1 MKTKL
6 IPNMGITLL
15 NKSGY
20 NIPTPDHI
28 PKLHTLM
35 ILNGRRNAGKTTA
48 ITNYLNIL
56 KREKL
61 IDRLIVITPT
71 YESNKANWD
80 ALGIAREDVMEPSKD
95 VLQKVMAIIKAESE
109 EYDTFKHNKKMFKQ
123 ITESDQPINR
133 MNPMLVKM
141 IMDLNGREPEYKYG
155 VPGNEV
161 PPRLFLVLDDCL
173 GHPIYLP
180 SAGLT
185 KFVQSHRHHH
195 KIGISVAMLT
205 QTYCTKEAGI
215 ARPIRENCTL
225 LCLWKIKDVN
235 QLARIHDEIGND
247 VSLDK
252 FDEMLDFATSKPFG
266 FLTVDFCP
274 KRPEFA
280 FRANFDQYLS

>member
-1 MKTKL
+1 MK
-6 IPNMGITLL
+6 IPGMGITLL

-20 NIPTPDHI
+20 SPETPEHI

-48 ITNYLNIL
+48 ITNYLAIL

-61 IDRLIVITPT
+61 IDRILVVTPT
-71 YESNKANWD
+71 YESNKKNWE
-80 ALGIAREDVMEPSKD
+80 ALGIEREDVFEPSKD
-95 VLQKVMAIIKAESE
+95 VLQKIMSIIKAESD

-123 ITESDQPINR
+123 ITESDLPLHK
-133 MNPMLVKM
+133 MNPLLVKLV
-141 IMDLNGREPEYKYG
+141 MDNNGLEPQYKYDN
-155 VPGNEV
+155 NEV

-205 QTYCTKEAGI
+205 QTYCTKEAGV

-225 LCLWKIKDVN
+225 LCLWKIKDQN

-247 VSLDK
+247 VSLED
-252 FDEMLDFATSKPFG
+252 FDRMLEYATKKDHG
-266 FLTVDFCP
+266 FLTVDFVP
-274 KRPEFA
+274 KKPEYA
-280 FRANFDQYLS
+280 FRANFDEYLS